1 MTGFGVGNRSAKVG
15 RVAIGRSV
23 ANGDNPPMTRA
34 TVTLMLVGGNGLA
47 IWQPDT

>member
-1 MTGFGVGNRSAKVG
+1 MTGFGVGKSSAKVG

-34 TVTLMLVGGNGLA
+34 TVTRLLVGGHDLP
-47 IWQPDT
+47 ILQPDA